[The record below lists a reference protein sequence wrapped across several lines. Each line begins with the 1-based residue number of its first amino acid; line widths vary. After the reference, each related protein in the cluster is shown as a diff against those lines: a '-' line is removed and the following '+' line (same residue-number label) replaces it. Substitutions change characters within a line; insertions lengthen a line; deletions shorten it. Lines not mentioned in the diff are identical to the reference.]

1 MLKSNQ
7 KGIAALPT
15 VILIS
20 GLVIEMLAA
29 LAFIVFYL
37 LQSGAG
43 SKNAFLALSAAQS
56 GVSDAMMRIIRNKSD
71 VDNAGMPYAYAL
83 SLDNNRTANLTI
95 CQGYKTVSANCDTP
109 NSGHYEITS
118 LGQAGAINKRLR
130 VYVNFNASTGAINTE
145 SVQEIT
151 L

>member
-1 MLKSNQ
+1 MASKES
-7 KGIAALPT
+7 GIMALPT

-20 GLVIEMLAA
+20 GLVIEMLTA

-56 GVSDAMMRIIRNKSD
+56 GISDATMRIMRNKSD
-71 VDNAGMPYAYAL
+71 VDSAGMPYAYAL
-83 SLDNNRTANLTI
+83 SLDNNRTAGLTI
-95 CQGYKTVSANCDTP
+95 CQGYKSVSANCDASNP
-109 NSGHYEITS
+109 GHYEITS
-118 LGQAGAINKRLR
+118 LGRAGAANKRLR
-130 VYVNFNASTGAINTE
+130 AYVNFNSATGAINTE
-145 SVQEIT
+145 SIQEIT